1 MLGSLLS
8 RFETRAAITSIPGVP
23 RWSDSSWELN
33 EEQRALA
40 LEAAYACVCL
50 VCDTISTLPLHAYR
64 VTTNAAGD
72 AVKRQVSLPGW
83 MDEPSPGLP
92 LEDWLWQGLGSLA
105 LRNNAVGWHTSFD
118 RSGNPTSVVWVP
130 WPQLRLA
137 RPGGAGTRPTYWLGS
152 TPIPAEN
159 VTHVRKVILPGAA
172 AGMSPLEVFAS
183 TFRMGRAAEEHLA
196 RWFED
201 GAYPGVVLET
211 DKALE
216 PKDSQALETRFMERH
231 GQRRRPV
238 VLHKGLRLRE
248 FQASPANSGL
258 EYVLRWIV
266 QQTARIW
273 QLNPEHIGGESGG
286 SMTYS
291 NVESFQLN
299 LLRAVRPWMFRFE
312 KAISRML
319 PRGTYVKFN
328 PDATLVVDALARAQ
342 VHHYAINDGW
352 DNRDHRRE
360 LEDLPPIPDGSGQT
374 FIVPKGAIDAPA
386 KRAEDELAEVRAA
399 RLRRLEETRR

>member
-8 RFETRAAITSIPGVP
+8 RFETRAAITSIPGTP
-23 RWSDSSWELN
+23 RWSDSSWELT

-64 VTTNAAGD
+64 VTTNAVGD
-72 AVKRQVSLPGW
+72 PVKRQIPLPAW
-83 MDEPSPGLP
+83 LDEPSPGMP

-118 RSGNPTSVVWVP
+118 RSGNPTSVVWIP

-137 RPGGAGTRPTYWLGS
+137 RPGGVGTRPTYWLGS
-152 TPIPAEN
+152 TPIPADN

-196 RWFED
+196 KWFED
-201 GAYPGVVLET
+201 GAHPSAVLQT
-211 DKALE
+211 DKAID
-216 PKDSQALETRFMERH
+216 PKDAEAIATKFEERH
-231 GQRRRPV
+231 RGRRRAI
-238 VLHKGLRLRE
+238 VLHKGLQLKE
-248 FQASPANSGL
+248 YQSSPADSGL

-299 LLRAVRPWMFRFE
+299 LLRAVRPWMVRFE
-312 KAISRML
+312 KAISRTL

-342 VHHYAINDGW
+342 VHHYALADGW
-352 DNRDHRRE
+352 DNVDHRRE
-360 LEDLPPIPDGSGQT
+360 LEDLPPLPDGAGQKFRT
-374 FIVPKGAIDAPA
+374 PTTTSDPT
-386 KRAEDELAEVRAA
+386 KRDEDELAEQREA